1 MRSRLVA
8 LGLVF
13 LSLMLFTAFPV
24 DVTGAEF
31 KLKYAHVQP
40 EKHVTNLSAL
50 WMAQE
55 INKRTK
61 GRVEMSVYPG
71 GVLGPD
77 NQLLDSLQAGDIDF
91 AWISSANLAT
101 SMKEFNVFSLSYLF
115 KDFEHYKR
123 VMAKNSYVMKRFTN
137 VVENSPYGIKMVGVL
152 GGVSRQ
158 FYNKVRPISA
168 PDDLKGIKLR
178 VQQSPVE
185 SKIWASLGA
194 VPQQLAWTEIYTGL
208 QTGVIQGA
216 ESSMDAYFSNKFY
229 EVAPN
234 FAYTNHQFM
243 VLPLLMSKKTF
254 NKLPKDLRDIV
265 AEVAYESGSV
275 CNKLYLESEDK
286 LKKEAA
292 AKGIRI
298 SYPNTSAFQAR
309 VADIVKTEAARY
321 NVEDVIKAIQQ
332 AAK

>member
-8 LGLVF
+8 LGLAF
-13 LSLMLFTAFPV
+13 LSLVLFTALPP
-24 DVTGAEF
+24 DVSGAEF
-31 KLKYAHVQP
+31 KLKYADVQP
-40 EKHVTNLSAL
+40 EKHVTNISAK
-50 WMAQE
+50 WMADE
-55 INKRTK
+55 IKKRTK
-61 GRVEMSVYPG
+61 GRVEMLVYPG

-77 NQLLDSLQAGDIDF
+77 NQLLDSLQSGDIDF
-91 AWISSANLAT
+91 AWISSADLAT
-101 SMKEFNVFSLSYLF
+101 SIKEFNVFSLSYLF
-115 KDFEHYKR
+115 KDFEQYKR
-123 VMAKNSYVMKRFTN
+123 VMGKNSYVWKRFSD
-137 VVENSPYGIKMVGVL
+137 VVEKSPYGIKMVGVL

-158 FYNKVRPISA
+158 LYNSVRSINT
-168 PDDLKGIKLR
+168 PDDMKGIKIR

-185 SKIWASLGA
+185 SKIWASLAA

-229 EVAPN
+229 EVAPY
-234 FAYTNHQFM
+234 FAYTNHQFL

-254 NKLPKDLRDIV
+254 NKLPKDLREIV
-265 AEVAYESGSV
+265 VEVAFESGNV
-275 CNKLYLESEDK
+275 CNKLYQESEDK

-292 AKGIRI
+292 AKGIKI
-298 SYPNTSAFQAR
+298 SYPKTSAFQAK

-332 AAK
+332 TAK